1 MLINVIHRIYVT
13 IKPLKFKVVVARLI
27 TDLIENIL
35 YIAFNYKLEFNPAED
50 SIKSSETI
58 LINVAA
64 KKITSGK
71 VEVHNYHF
79 FKTINSRV

>member
-13 IKPLKFKVVVARLI
+13 IKPLKCQVVVARLI

-35 YIAFNYKLEFNPAED
+35 YIAFNYKFEFNPTED

-71 VEVHNYHF
+71 VKVHNYHF